1 MNRLDRINS
10 ELKRQLAIILHDG
23 VRDPRVSGLVSVMD
37 VSVDKDLTLAKVY
50 VSIFGQQGSVE
61 DVLAGLNSAQGYIKS
76 RLKNMMILRAI
87 PSLRF
92 ILDTSV
98 SYGMS
103 MDKRLTELN
112 KNDGK
117 GRAD

>member
-10 ELKRQLAIILHDG
+10 ELKKQLAIILRDG
-23 VRDPRVSGLVSVMD
+23 VRDPRVRGMISVME
-37 VSVDKDLTLAKVY
+37 VSVDKDLTFAKVY
-50 VSIFGQQGSVE
+50 VSIFGAEGHE
-61 DVLAGLNSAQGYIKS
+61 NEVLEGLDNAQGYIKS

-87 PSLRF
+87 PTLKF
-92 ILDTSV
+92 ILDTSI

-117 GRAD
+117 GSAD

>member
-10 ELKRQLAIILHDG
+10 ELKRQLAEILRDG
-23 VRDPRVSGLVSVMD
+23 VRDPRVRGMISVME

-50 VSIFGQQGSVE
+50 VSIFGADGAE
-61 DVLAGLNSAQGYIKS
+61 EEVLAGLNSAQGYIKS

-87 PSLRF
+87 PALRF
-92 ILDTSV
+92 ILDTSI

-103 MDKRLTELN
+103 MDKRLTELT

-117 GRAD
+117 RSAD

>member
-10 ELKRQLAIILHDG
+10 ELKKQLAIILRDG
-23 VRDPRVSGLVSVMD
+23 VRDPRVTGMVSVMD

-50 VSIFGQQGSVE
+50 VSIFGAQGSDE
-61 DVLAGLNSAQGYIKS
+61 EVLAGLNSAQGYIKS

-87 PSLRF
+87 PALRF
-92 ILDTSV
+92 ILDTSI

-117 GRAD
+117 GTAD